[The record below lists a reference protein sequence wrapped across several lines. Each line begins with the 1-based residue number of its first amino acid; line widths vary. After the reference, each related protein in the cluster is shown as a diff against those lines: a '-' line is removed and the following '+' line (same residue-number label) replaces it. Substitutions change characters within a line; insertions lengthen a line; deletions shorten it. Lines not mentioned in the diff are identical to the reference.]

1 MSRKYNEVLR
11 ELRTERNLTQA
22 EIAKIINIS
31 QRAYSFYEK
40 GEREPSIDTILKL
53 ADYYQV
59 PTDIL
64 LGRWEISK

>member
-1 MSRKYNEVLR
+1 MARKYNEVLK
-11 ELRTERNLTQA
+11 ELRIERKLTQA

-40 GEREPSIDTILKL
+40 GEREPSIETILKL
-53 ADYYQV
+53 AEYYQV

-64 LGRWEISK
+64 LGRYEIAK